1 MAILEAME
9 RMSRLTTA
17 QILTPSDGIIIV
29 TDHINLSIIALI
41 TRRQEITA
49 QIGTRLIT
57 AILGIL
63 IGQTP
68 TVLHTPARGIADY
81 GVGGNQI
88 MSLVTFTLLS
98 VCFIVTRV

>member
-17 QILTPSDGIIIV
+17 QIPMPIAGITTAIAPLNRCITAPII
-29 TDHINLSIIALI
+29 L
-41 TRRQEITA
+41 RQEVTA
-49 QIGTRLIT
+49 PIGTHRIT
-57 AILGIL
+57 VILGIL

-81 GVGGNQI
+81 GVGGRCRK
-88 MSLVTFTLLS
+88 TKTL
-98 VCFIVTRV
+98 TAP